1 MNHERTLR
9 AVAVVTVGYF
19 VVLAI
24 WAGWLRPHTPPGT
37 LPYQL
42 VGLVAGFASAL
53 GLAMMI
59 ANRRTAEER
68 RLARNGV
75 EGWATIE
82 SARQIDATS
91 TELHM
96 QFTIPGSPSYAGRI
110 VYTIPP
116 TETARFET
124 GNVVPIMVDP
134 SDHHRVLL
142 LPGESFDQT

>member
-1 MNHERTLR
+1 MNHEKTLR
-9 AVAVVTVGYF
+9 AVAVVTAGYV

-24 WAGWLRPHTPPGT
+24 WIGWLRPLTPPGT

-42 VGLVAGFASAL
+42 AALVAGFASAL

-82 SARQIDATS
+82 SARKLDATS
-91 TELHM
+91 TELHL
-96 QFTIPGSPSYAGRI
+96 QFFVPGAESFAGRI
-110 VYTIPP
+110 VYSIPP
-116 TETARFET
+116 AESARFQA
-124 GNVVPIMVDP
+124 GAVVPVMVDP

-142 LPGESFDQT
+142 LPGESFDEE